1 MAPDVDVPPAGVNG
15 VRFGVAVLP
24 SATDFFRMSSFSVK
38 PQAVLAMKYKHIPAA
53 IL

>member
-15 VRFGVAVLP
+15 VRFEVDVFP
-24 SATDFFRMSSFSVK
+24 SDADFFRMSSFSVR
-38 PQAVLAMKYKHIPAA
+38 PQAVLAMKYRHIPAA